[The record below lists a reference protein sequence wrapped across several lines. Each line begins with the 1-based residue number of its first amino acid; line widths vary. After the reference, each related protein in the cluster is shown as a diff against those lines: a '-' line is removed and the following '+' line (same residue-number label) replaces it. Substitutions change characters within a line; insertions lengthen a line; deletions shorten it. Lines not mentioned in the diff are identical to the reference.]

1 MEAPGID
8 KDNSLNPFFFFFF
21 LPFHMNLLH
30 EFSLPIFAYI
40 AEG

>member
-8 KDNSLNPFFFFFF
+8 KDNSLNPFFFLF

>member
-8 KDNSLNPFFFFFF
+8 KDNSLNPYFFF

-30 EFSLPIFAYI
+30 EFCLPIFAYI
-40 AEG
+40 AER